1 MVLAKSSRVTRDCQA
16 FEMAFSEG
24 PGGDC
29 IAFCSEEEAFFA
41 AKDMMRR
48 EERKREEAQGGGGE

>member
-1 MVLAKSSRVTRDCQA
+1 MVFAKSSRVTRDCQA

-41 AKDMMRR
+41 KDMMRR